1 MKKFIIIF
9 GLIMFIEVVHARE
22 FPFPAQENNDINL
35 ELTQPKKTIN
45 LERKQYSA
53 QTDYDKTQK
62 SGVSQDYSTQN
73 PNTKRSAKFKNR
85 KKFKDVSVG
94 TESTHTTTSDTYSSS
109 NTFYTE
115 YEKKN
120 FKLNSS
126 YTKNTTPNQQNQD
139 KGTVS
144 VTPEYR
150 LNRHVSVQ
158 NKYSSNLND
167 NSNKGELKLNV
178 QPFKDDR
185 MDMGVGVGQ
194 KFSPSSPSSSQV
206 NFSTNIRW

>member
-1 MKKFIIIF
+1 MKKY
-9 GLIMFIEVVHARE
+9 LLVMIMVLCITPVMAEEETPPEV
-22 FPFPAQENNDINL
+22 NNDIRL

-45 LERKQYSA
+45 LERRQYTN
-53 QTDYDKTQK
+53 QTNYDKTLK
-62 SGVSQDYSTQN
+62 SDMPQDYSTQN
-73 PNTKRSAKFKNR
+73 PNTKRSAKFKN
-85 KKFKDVSVG
+85 KKTYKNMSVG
-94 TESTHTTTSDTYSSS
+94 TESTHTTTSDTYSGS
-109 NTFYTE
+109 NSVYTE

-126 YTKNTTPNQQNQD
+126 YTKNTTPNQQTQD

-150 LNRHVSVQ
+150 LNKHVSVQ

-167 NSNKGELKLNV
+167 NSKQGEVKLNV
-178 QPFKDDR
+178 RPFKDDR
-185 MDMGVGVGQ
+185 MDLGVGAGQ
-194 KFSPSSPSSSQV
+194 KFNQSAPSSSQV